1 MKKQSSFSS
10 SFEQKEKGKVL
21 ALWAE
26 NTDLCELS
34 FWRVEISHEDRTS
47 RSSASQLTGGT
58 SRFCETDFHP

>member
-26 NTDLCELS
+26 TQTVWAQLLEGGNQP
-34 FWRVEISHEDRTS
+34 WR
-47 RSSASQLTGGT
+47 QN
-58 SRFCETDFHP
+58 